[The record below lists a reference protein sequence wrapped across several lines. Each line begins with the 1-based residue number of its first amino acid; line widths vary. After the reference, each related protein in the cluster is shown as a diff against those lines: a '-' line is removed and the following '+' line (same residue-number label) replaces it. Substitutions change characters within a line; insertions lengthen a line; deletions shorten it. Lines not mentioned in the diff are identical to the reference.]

1 MAGFMWT
8 VSFQKLGKWP
18 KLLTFLSI
26 VRQAYWG
33 HVKVGQ
39 VYAWHHTV
47 NYNSV
52 ERNGRAGGGITVSKR
67 VSWGRER
74 LSVSAGTLDGQS
86 VGTQNLLSPT
96 PGVVYY
102 SVSEIK
108 GAPCA
113 RWAHFHGR
121 VHDFRRYAPGV
132 CTFFKPVTIAT

>member
-1 MAGFMWT
+1 MDCVFP
-8 VSFQKLGKWP
+8 KLGKWS

-47 NYNSV
+47 NDNSV
-52 ERNGRAGGGITVSKR
+52 ERNGRAGRGITVSKR

-74 LSVSAGTLDGQS
+74 LSVSDGTSDEQS
-86 VGTQNLLSPT
+86 VGMHSLFSPT

-102 SVSEIK
+102 HLQDKSIY
-108 GAPCA
+108 C
-113 RWAHFHGR
+113 
-121 VHDFRRYAPGV
+121 
-132 CTFFKPVTIAT
+132 